1 MTAALQS
8 NLRWIYQSFKVN
20 GYQGSSA
27 SRTLMGKWAAPY
39 PETTGYLI
47 PTLLEGDKYLPK
59 LGLGDLAKKQR
70 KFFQKLRTK
79 EGGYFSD
86 LKGAAP
92 IVFDVGQILLGHL
105 ALVPHVNNPDQLLQ
119 EIELTKDWLK
129 DLVDEE
135 GQFIS
140 HNYVKNFQP
149 SYYSRIAWPLAFA
162 ENTIESK
169 VSARTKKMV
178 DNIVSLQNT
187 NLSFSDWGFR
197 PKEVAYTHTIAYT
210 LPGLWEYAEIVN
222 SKKIKKKVK
231 ATLKTINK
239 LVKENNKIAAT
250 YDENWQGND
259 NYVCSAGN
267 AQLAL
272 MFIIAY
278 ERSGREEYLDSIVT
292 LLSPLLKSQRKI
304 SLNNGAIPSSLPIW
318 GDYQK
323 MKFTNWTQKFFAD
336 VLMKLLEI

>member
-1 MTAALQS
+1 
-8 NLRWIYQSFKVN
+8 
-20 GYQGSSA
+20 
-27 SRTLMGKWAAPY
+27 
-39 PETTGYLI
+39 
-47 PTLLEGDKYLPK
+47 
-59 LGLGDLAKKQR
+59 
-70 KFFQKLRTK
+70 
-79 EGGYFSD
+79 
-86 LKGAAP
+86 
-92 IVFDVGQILLGHL
+92 
-105 ALVPHVNNPDQLLQ
+105 
-119 EIELTKDWLK
+119 
-129 DLVDEE
+129 
-135 GQFIS
+135 
-140 HNYVKNFQP
+140 
-149 SYYSRIAWPLAFA
+149 
-162 ENTIESK
+162 
-169 VSARTKKMV
+169 MV

-210 LPGLWEYAEIVN
+210 LRGLWEYAEIVN